1 MPPHVSD
8 DALGQH
14 YSFISEQIHHRTN
27 TATHELTH
35 GRALTGRDV
44 THMGW
49 QTVIVCLLG
58 TSSL

>member
-44 THMGW
+44 THMG
-49 QTVIVCLLG
+49 
-58 TSSL
+58 